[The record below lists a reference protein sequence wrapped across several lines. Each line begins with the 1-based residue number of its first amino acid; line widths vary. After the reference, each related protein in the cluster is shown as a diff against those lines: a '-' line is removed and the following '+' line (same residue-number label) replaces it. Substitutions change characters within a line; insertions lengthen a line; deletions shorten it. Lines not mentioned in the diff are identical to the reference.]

1 MTVDM
6 AVIERICARNDVALL
21 RVFGSAARGEDTAE
35 SDLDLLVE
43 FTEPKSLL
51 DLVGIEQEFED
62 ALGRKVDLVT
72 PGSLSP
78 YLRDQVLG
86 EARVVYERQAA

>member
-1 MTVDM
+1 MTVDLE
-6 AVIERICARNDVALL
+6 VIERICARNDVALL

-62 ALGRKVDLVT
+62 ALGRKVGLVT
-72 PGSLSP
+72 VAALSP
-78 YLRDQVLG
+78 YLRDQVLR
-86 EARVVYERQAA
+86 EAQVLNERAA